1 MHIGPY
7 SFEAFKQKAADFHGY
22 PAPGILLGGYM
33 VEMAKRRLPEGTL
46 FEALV
51 ESRKCLPDA
60 VQLLTLCST
69 GNGWMKVLDLGRYA
83 LSLYDKYTGEGVR
96 VYVDPEKMRA
106 YPELEAWFM
115 KRKPKKDQDSDLLLR
130 EIEAA
135 GENVCSLVPVRMHA
149 HLLVHGHSGG
159 VSLCPECGESF
170 PSSDG
175 PVCRGCQGEAPF
187 TVMRPD
193 ERPDKGNDAAAPAA
207 EPAGKTALRAAPE
220 AAPDAAPDAARGAA
234 VAAVRSSH
242 VDKDGNAVMVD
253 DSDKTPAARTAVA
266 EGRIRVSPVV
276 LEAVR
281 RGTAAKGD
289 VLGVAQLA
297 GIMGAKRTSELV
309 PLCHPLPLSHCSV
322 VFTLEHD
329 AIRAECAVKTV
340 DRTGVEMEAL
350 TGVSLALLTVYDMCK
365 SMGKEMDITGIRLLR
380 KTGGKSGDYAYH
392 GRATNNG

>member
-33 VEMAKRRLPEGTL
+33 VEMARRSLPEGTL

-115 KRKPKKDQDSDLLLR
+115 KRKPKKNQDSDLLLR
-130 EIEAA
+130 EIETA

-149 HLLVHGHSGG
+149 HLLGHGPSGG
-159 VSLCPECGESF
+159 VALCPRCGESF
-170 PSSDG
+170 PSADG
-175 PVCRGCQGEAPF
+175 PVCRGCLGEAPF

-193 ERPDKGNDAAAPAA
+193 ARNDGAAPR
-207 EPAGKTALRAAPE
+207 PPS
-220 AAPDAAPDAARGAA
+220 
-234 VAAVRSSH
+234 VRSSH
-242 VDKDGNAVMVD
+242 LDKDGNAVMVD
-253 DSDKTPAARTAVA
+253 VSGKTPAARTAVA
-266 EGRIRVSPVV
+266 EGHIRVSPAV

-281 RGTAAKGD
+281 QGTAAKGD

-297 GIMGAKRTSELV
+297 GIMGAKRTGELI

-329 AIRAECAVKTV
+329 AIRAECVAKTV

-392 GRATNNG
+392 GRETNNG